1 MSCPLES
8 PFEGWDRTFL
18 DLSSKMSEPFCTAW
32 NLCRFRLVA
41 PLDPQKF
48 ENCSTQAKEI
58 AARAFIGLGLGLGGF
73 LLCAAPVPMLSS
85 VAVLGVGSKVL
96 RAIGF
101 ALQKGGYTHVRG
113 LGPEKALNPK
123 NPQVKVVSWN
133 LCGVGGGMSLDHGGV
148 VHWRSRLDAI
158 LEKIKTEDPD
168 VLVLQE
174 IYDTALAEALIERL
188 QSDYAHFFTHLGP
201 NVWGSVGGCMVISKC
216 AVHDFSHTS
225 FSNNHWT
232 VNRGFATLELKAN
245 PQDVLPCARII
256 GTHFIDGEGSE
267 GQANRTVQ
275 VAQIVNH
282 VAHKTLAIPTL
293 LAGDLNMERDQ
304 EEGTFL
310 SSYLHHGYQ
319 GAEPTRTN
327 RLVDQ
332 WDCKEATGSEETI
345 DYLSLFKS
353 ALPDGTRIP
362 TIDENIVLENC
373 HLLQAYDSSYNT
385 KTALSDHQ
393 GLSIVM
399 KGLRPAQAREL
410 G

>member
-1 MSCPLES
+1 MSCNLES
-8 PFEGWDRTFL
+8 SLEGWDRTFL
-18 DLSSKMSEPFCTAW
+18 DLSSKMAEPLCTVW

-48 ENCSTQAKEI
+48 ENCTTHAREI
-58 AARAFIGLGLGLGGF
+58 ATRICIGLGLGLSGF

-85 VAVLGVGSKVL
+85 VVALGVGNRVF

-101 ALQKGGYTHVRG
+101 ALQKEGYTHVRG
-113 LGPEKALNPK
+113 RGPEKALD
-123 NPQVKVVSWN
+123 PQDPQLKVVSWN
-133 LCGVGGGMSLDHGGV
+133 LCGVGGGLSLDHGGV

-158 LEKIKTEDPD
+158 IEKIKKEDPD

-174 IYDTALAEALIERL
+174 VYDTALAEALIERL
-188 QSDYAHFFTHLGP
+188 QLDYAHFFTHLGP
-201 NVWGSVGGCMVISKC
+201 NVWGSVGGCMVLSKC

-245 PQDVLPCARII
+245 PQDLLPCARII
-256 GTHFIDGEGSE
+256 GTHFADGEGSDDKT
-267 GQANRTVQ
+267 NRMAQ

-282 VAHKTLAIPTL
+282 VAHKTLALPTL

-310 SSYLHHGYQ
+310 STYLHHGYQ

-332 WDCKEATGSEETI
+332 WESKEPSGKEDTI

-353 ALPDGTRIP
+353 VLPNGKRIP
-362 TIDENIVLENC
+362 TVDEKIVLENG
-373 HLLQAYDSSYNT
+373 HLIEAYDSSYNT
-385 KTALSDHQ
+385 KTALSDHH
-393 GLSIVM
+393 GVAVVVKNLY
-399 KGLRPAQAREL
+399 R
-410 G
+410 